1 MNKAIFLLFC
11 LGLCHKSISKEWKLV
26 WFPEANK
33 DGLKAF
39 EGVEDERGGVHKTTH
54 IFVEDN
60 NYRFNMHTE
69 DRDTH
74 TDRQRQEAKGMV
86 TNGHQMRMQK
96 GDNWKFTYSMFI
108 PSTLKATT
116 SFTHIAQMKVP
127 NAKPEDGAPIYVMS
141 LRRHGDNETI
151 EAKITTN
158 DEMLGSTNLKPLH
171 DKWIDVELEYYV
183 DDLHGSAKWTIISD
197 NKTVVH
203 GEKENV
209 KTFFHETV
217 RPKWGIYR
225 SLSDSKQLLDTYLL
239 ITKMRAYKFE

>member
-86 TNGHQMRMQK
+86 TNGHQLEVYLF
-96 GDNWKFTYSMFI
+96 NV
-108 PSTLKATT
+108 
-116 SFTHIAQMKVP
+116 H
-127 NAKPEDGAPIYVMS
+127 
-141 LRRHGDNETI
+141 TI
-151 EAKITTN
+151 NIE
-158 DEMLGSTNLKPLH
+158 SH
-171 DKWIDVELEYYV
+171 
-183 DDLHGSAKWTIISD
+183 H
-197 NKTVVH
+197 
-203 GEKENV
+203 
-209 KTFFHETV
+209 FFHT
-217 RPKWGIYR
+217 YR
-225 SLSDSKQLLDTYLL
+225 TNESSE
-239 ITKMRAYKFE
+239 R

>member
-1 MNKAIFLLFC
+1 
-11 LGLCHKSISKEWKLV
+11 
-26 WFPEANK
+26 
-33 DGLKAF
+33 
-39 EGVEDERGGVHKTTH
+39 
-54 IFVEDN
+54 
-60 NYRFNMHTE
+60 
-69 DRDTH
+69 
-74 TDRQRQEAKGMV
+74 
-86 TNGHQMRMQK
+86 
-96 GDNWKFTYSMFI
+96 MFI

-127 NAKPEDGAPIYVMS
+127 NAKPEDEASIYVMS

-203 GEKENV
+203 VEKENA